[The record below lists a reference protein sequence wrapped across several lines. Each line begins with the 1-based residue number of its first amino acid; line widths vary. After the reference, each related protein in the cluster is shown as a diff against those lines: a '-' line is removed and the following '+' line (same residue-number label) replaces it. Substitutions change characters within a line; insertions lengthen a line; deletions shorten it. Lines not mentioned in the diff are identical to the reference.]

1 MKISRGRLSQ
11 YNLLL
16 TEKKLN
22 NYLVE
27 TALFSKA
34 SLYKFLEKY
43 HEVVVKPTFGIGELI
58 ISFENKGYKIRT
70 DKSVLIIIDREDM
83 YQHLIH
89 NELKQKF
96 YIVHPSETNFK
107 KDLSILRNR
116 SSEISHSKVAFYFQS
131 KF

>member
-70 DKSVLIIIDREDM
+70 DKSVLIIIDREEM

-96 YIVHPSETNFK
+96 YI
-107 KDLSILRNR
+107 ILLKN
-116 SSEISHSKVAFYFQS
+116 
-131 KF
+131 